1 MKLDELRNKT
11 VEELTDLL
19 KETRAKLT
27 NARFKISVNQLKTVH
42 EVKDHRKLV
51 SRILT
56 ILKERELTNNDK

>member
-19 KETRAKLT
+19 KEIRVKLV
-27 NARFKISVNQLKTVH
+27 NVRFKISVNQLKTVH
-42 EVKDHRKLV
+42 EVKDYRKLV

-56 ILKERELTNNDK
+56 ILKERELINNDK